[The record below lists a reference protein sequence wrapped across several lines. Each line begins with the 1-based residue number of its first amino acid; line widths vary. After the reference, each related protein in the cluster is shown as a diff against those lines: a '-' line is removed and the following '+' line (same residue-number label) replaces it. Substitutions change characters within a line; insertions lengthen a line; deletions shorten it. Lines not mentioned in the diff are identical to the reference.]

1 MEKWQGGSWMN
12 ELGAHKRGQ
21 ATDRDVGALSTFMGV
36 VRSPG
41 RGKNGEE
48 GPRQNLHGQ

>member
-1 MEKWQGGSWMN
+1 MKGQ
-12 ELGAHKRGQ
+12 GAHKRGQ

-41 RGKNGEE
+41 RGQNGKE